1 MTDRL
6 EQLRMAE
13 AALFASSEPVDEHA
27 LAERL
32 PKGADI
38 PSLLAELEQSY
49 AGRGVNLIKVG
60 GKWMFRTAPDLAFIL
75 QKEVEERRRL
85 SRAAIETLAII
96 AYHQPVTRV
105 EIEEQRGVSLSKG
118 TLDLLMETGW
128 VRPVGRRRTPG
139 RPVTWG
145 TSQEFLTHF
154 GLESLDVLPG
164 LDELK
169 ATGLLESEALSE
181 LSPLRAVDD
190 EDETEAELPLS
201 DDARA
206 LP

>member
-13 AALFASSEPVDEHA
+13 AALFASSEPVDERA

-75 QKEVEERRRL
+75 QREVEERRRL

-105 EIEEQRGVSLSKG
+105 EIEEQRGVGLSKG

-164 LDELK
+164 LEELK
-169 ATGLLESEALSE
+169 ATGLLESEAPSE